1 LTGERVERRLA
12 AVLAADVA
20 GFSRLFGADEEGVLA
35 RLRALRAEV
44 INPEVVAHDGR
55 VFKNTGDGFLAEFRS
70 VVSATRCALEIQRTS
85 ESRNA
90 DLPSDR
96 RLDFRI
102 GIHLGDVI
110 AESDGDLMGDG
121 VNVAVRIEGAAAV
134 GGISLSRAAYE
145 QVRDRLDVA
154 FIDRGEV
161 LLKNIARPVHVFDV
175 ANLGAAPTR
184 AAEAPKALALPDKP
198 SIAVLPFQNMSGD
211 PELEYF
217 ADGMVEDIITG
228 LSRIV
233 WLFVIARNSS
243 FTYKGKAVDINQV
256 GRELGVR
263 YMLEGSVRKAGNRQ
277 LIDAAT
283 GSHIWADK
291 FDGAMEDVFDLHD
304 RIAIS
309 VAGAIEPALLE
320 QEIKRSRA
328 RATDDLTAYDLA
340 LRARTYTISWN
351 HEGALEGLALARQA
365 IAFDPNFGTA
375 LAIAAWCQAMLFAGG
390 WADDLETAKCE
401 GTGFAWR
408 AARAAPN
415 DSYVISTAAGA
426 LDLFDEEY
434 QPLLALI
441 DQALALSPSSAYAWF
456 WSGFLR
462 LFTGSADTRDRA
474 FREITPARSA
484 HAATPLPSGRPR
496 GRRRRTRKF
505 AAAGPHLYRGLVGAR
520 RVLHAPGPFG
530 GRPRDDRA
538 ASGDLLGQA
547 HADEHFP
554 RRFLPGVLPGGP
566 HARARHRRRGRAA
579 ISGTLILLHPAD
591 WSNLSADFW
600 SDGRYHP
607 R

>member
-1 LTGERVERRLA
+1 MA
-12 AVLAADVA
+12 W
-20 GFSRLFGADEEGVLA
+20 S
-35 RLRALRAEV
+35 
-44 INPEVVAHDGR
+44 
-55 VFKNTGDGFLAEFRS
+55 
-70 VVSATRCALEIQRTS
+70 RTS
-85 ESRNA
+85 S
-90 DLPSDR
+90 P
-96 RLDFRI
+96 
-102 GIHLGDVI
+102 
-110 AESDGDLMGDG
+110 
-121 VNVAVRIEGAAAV
+121 
-134 GGISLSRAAYE
+134 
-145 QVRDRLDVA
+145 
-154 FIDRGEV
+154 
-161 LLKNIARPVHVFDV
+161 
-175 ANLGAAPTR
+175 
-184 AAEAPKALALPDKP
+184 
-198 SIAVLPFQNMSGD
+198 
-211 PELEYF
+211 
-217 ADGMVEDIITG
+217 G

-243 FTYKGKAVDINQV
+243 FTYKGKAVDMKQV

-263 YMLEGSVRKAGNRQ
+263 YVLEGSVRKAGNRLRITGQ

-291 FDGAMEDVFDLHD
+291 FDGAMEDVFDLQD

-375 LAIAAWCQAMLFAGG
+375 LAIAGWCQAMLFAGG

-401 GTGFAWR
+401 GTEFAWR

-434 QPLLALI
+434 LI

-462 LFTGSADTRDRA
+462 LFTGSADTAIEHFEKSLRLDPRTPRRPFHQA
-474 FREITPARSA
+474 GLGACYFFQRRFVDAVAELESSRRQVPTYITASLVL
-484 HAATPLPSGRPR
+484 AACYTHMGRL
-496 GRRRRTRKF
+496 
-505 AAAGPHLYRGLVGAR
+505 ADA
-520 RVLHAPGPFG
+520 
-530 GRPRDDRA
+530 RA

-547 HADEHFP
+547 QADEHFP
-554 RRFLPGVLPGGP
+554 RRFLPGVLPSGP

-600 SDGRYHP
+600 SDGRYRP

>member
-1 LTGERVERRLA
+1 
-12 AVLAADVA
+12 
-20 GFSRLFGADEEGVLA
+20 
-35 RLRALRAEV
+35 
-44 INPEVVAHDGR
+44 
-55 VFKNTGDGFLAEFRS
+55 
-70 VVSATRCALEIQRTS
+70 
-85 ESRNA
+85 
-90 DLPSDR
+90 
-96 RLDFRI
+96 
-102 GIHLGDVI
+102 
-110 AESDGDLMGDG
+110 
-121 VNVAVRIEGAAAV
+121 
-134 GGISLSRAAYE
+134 
-145 QVRDRLDVA
+145 
-154 FIDRGEV
+154 
-161 LLKNIARPVHVFDV
+161 
-175 ANLGAAPTR
+175 
-184 AAEAPKALALPDKP
+184 
-198 SIAVLPFQNMSGD
+198 VLPFQNMSGD
-211 PELEYF
+211 PEQEYF

-233 WLFVIARNSS
+233 WLFVIERNSS
-243 FTYKGKAVDINQV
+243 FTYKGKAVDIKQV

-263 YMLEGSVRKAGNRQ
+263 YVLEGSVRKAGNRLRITGQ

-291 FDGAMEDVFDLHD
+291 FDGAMEDVFDLQD

-328 RATDDLTAYDLA
+328 RATDDLTAHDLA

-401 GTGFAWR
+401 GTEFAWR

-484 HAATPLPSGRPR
+484 HAATPLACYFFQ
-496 GRRRRTRKF
+496 RRFVNAVAELESSRRQVPT
-505 AAAGPHLYRGLVGAR
+505 YI
-520 RVLHAPGPFG
+520 
-530 GRPRDDRA
+530 A
-538 ASGDLLGQA
+538 ASLVLAACYTHMGRL
-547 HADEHFP
+547 AD
-554 RRFLPGVLPGGP
+554 
-566 HARARHRRRGRAA
+566 ARATIARLRATSSDKRMRMNIFRDA
-579 ISGTLILLHPAD
+579 SYQESYLAGLTPALASCD
-591 WSNLSADFW
+591 EDGPPSAE
-600 SDGRYHP
+600 H
-607 R
+607 